1 MWVRKTQKDI
11 EEVSENK
18 SKINWKERLNTTI
31 IDSVGI
37 YIAVITIIAIS
48 LKLLGKG
55 DFHNPY
61 HDIKPCKWSEINHL
75 FYQYWYVPLIF
86 CIPIAYKCITGK
98 SIIKQKK
105 DHDLFI
111 CDKCNSKTFNAHDKC
126 PCGGTYVNVLEM
138 KWIDEPEKQ

>member
-31 IDSVGI
+31 IDSLGF
-37 YIAVITIIAIS
+37 YILIITIITIC
-48 LKLLGKG
+48 LKTFGKY
-55 DFHNPY
+55 DHNPY
-61 HDIKPCKWSEINHL
+61 HAIKPYTWSEINNL
-75 FYQYWYVPLIF
+75 FYQYWYLPLLL
-86 CIPIAYKCITGK
+86 CIPIIYEGLTGK
-98 SIIKQKK
+98 KIIKQKK